1 MSSFIKL
8 SEFERKEVI
17 DSFPKIV
24 AINEKIANK
33 VREQIKKKLDTQLKD
48 ENLKLIS
55 NTNDPNMRI
64 DAIKKL
70 KDLIAQQHY
79 NSLVQPGEPVGVRAA
94 ESIGQPVTQMALN
107 SFHSAGSSA
116 NVSGGI
122 QAVKELYNMS
132 QKRSFESTYIQFK
145 DPYLSFEGA
154 MNLRRKLVGITVQDL
169 VKTKEYLPY
178 NAADQPSWY
187 KLYLDIY
194 NKSIPR
200 NTTDFL
206 RITFDK
212 SKMYA
217 FDVSLEE
224 IVESLDSV
232 EIVCIPSPTI
242 YGMIDVYPITDIV
255 NEKNKQVFDEQVR
268 PGLSYENAA
277 VLFLQVSFEPTM
289 STTVVHGID
298 GITKIIPEGN
308 NTTWGIVKYEEKV
321 QGYPKRWKLG
331 LDKIRRDISGVPIE
345 KLEGLLKDILK
356 MKIIENNFRSDEASA
371 IIEMPERVPENL
383 FDRETYDAEFGEYIV
398 YENSPSKYMSKLLE
412 KDDEIRKKEIKEDKL
427 KGIYR
432 PQRETDLLK
441 YGYHINAIADG
452 TNLTAVLSHPDV
464 DETRTW
470 CSNPHDMF
478 KALGIEAAR
487 NFLMIEYERVFLGD
501 NYVNPKHLSLV
512 ADFQTSLGRLLSITP
527 RSVALQNPGPLAK
540 ASFEEPMK
548 AFIEGAAFGKP
559 EPVKNTS
566 TSIFVGK
573 RMIMGTGSF
582 GARLDISLLEAADA
596 VREERR
602 RLCEETQN
610 YNVPDCKEI
619 EPKEDLDTKEIEAL
633 LHDNNID
640 DGGLDFT
647 NDGDY
652 TSIGLVSLVNLVA
665 DNSKKEILK
674 IKNIVPKTI
683 GFAGKI
689 SIPYYL
695 KANLYTMTVAKLSPK
710 RAVSPNK
717 RSISKKGLPALPA
730 IDLAAFQ
737 NLAKKEASENV
748 DTNNDSDNEF
758 ANF

>member
-1 MSSFIKL
+1 MSQLVKL
-8 SEFERKEVI
+8 SYSEIEDVVN
-17 DSFPKIV
+17 SFPKIV

-33 VREQIKKKLDTQLKD
+33 VREQIQNKIRIQLKD
-48 ENLKLIS
+48 EKLLLVSDPSNESRVDPRAIELLKE
-55 NTNDPNMRI
+55 
-64 DAIKKL
+64 
-70 KDLIAQQHY
+70 LIAQQHY
-79 NSLVQPGEPVGVRAA
+79 NSLVQPGEAVGVRAA

-132 QKRSFESTYIQFK
+132 QKRQFESTFIRFK
-145 DPYLSFEGA
+145 DPYLSFEKA
-154 MNLRRKLVGITVQDL
+154 MNLRRKLVGITVKDL
-169 VKTKEYLPY
+169 VKSKEYISY
-178 NAADQPSWY
+178 NPAEESSWY

-194 NKSIPR
+194 NKSVPR

-206 RITFDK
+206 RLTFDK

-217 FDVSLEE
+217 YNVSLEE
-224 IVESLDSV
+224 IVESMESN
-232 EIVCIPSPTI
+232 EIVCIPSPSI
-242 YGMIDVYPITDIV
+242 LGYIDVYPIIDVV
-255 NEKNKQVFDEQVR
+255 NEKNKQIFDEQVR
-268 PGLSYENAA
+268 PGLSYENAS
-277 VLFLQVSFEPTM
+277 VLFLQVSFEPSM
-289 STTVVHGID
+289 ETTVIHGID
-298 GITKIIPEGN
+298 GITKIIPQTKD
-308 NTTWGIVKYEEKV
+308 TTWGIVKYEERVAGKKK
-321 QGYPKRWKLG
+321 QWKLG
-331 LDKIRRDISGVPIE
+331 LDKIRLDLSGIPIE
-345 KLEGLLKDILK
+345 KLEGLLNICK
-356 MKIIENNFRSDEASA
+356 MSIIENKFRTLEAYA
-371 IIEMPERVPENL
+371 IVEMPEKVPTNL
-383 FDRETYDAEFGEYIV
+383 FDKEIYDTEFGEYIV
-398 YENSPSKYMSKLLE
+398 YENSPSKYMDKLLK
-412 KDDEIRKKEIKEDKL
+412 KDTEIRKKEIKEDKI

-432 PQRETDLLK
+432 PQRETLILK
-441 YGYHINAIADG
+441 WGYHISAIADG
-452 TNLTAVLSHPDV
+452 TNLTGVLSHPDI

-478 KALGIEAAR
+478 KSLGIEAAR
-487 NFLMIEYERVFLGD
+487 NFLMIEYERVFFDD

-548 AFIEGAAFGKP
+548 AFIEGAAFGKI
-559 EPVKNTS
+559 EDIKNTS

-582 GARLDISLLEAADA
+582 GTRLDIPALERADA
-596 VREERR
+596 IREERR

-610 YNVPDCKEI
+610 YNVPDCKEV
-619 EPKEDLDTKEIEAL
+619 EPKEDLDTKELEAL

-647 NDGDY
+647 NDGDFAN
-652 TSIGLVSLVNLVA
+652 IGLVSLVNLVA

-674 IKNIVPKTI
+674 VKNIIPKTKS
-683 GFAGKI
+683 FDGKI

-695 KANLYTMTVAKLSPK
+695 KANLYQLSMPKLSPK

-730 IDLAAFQ
+730 LKLSDFQ
-737 NLAKKEASENV
+737 SMNRKASKIV
-748 DTNNDSDNEF
+748 DTNEGSDNEF
-758 ANF
+758 SEF